1 MALLS
6 VLTIN
11 IGSSS
16 LKASFFDQAGNRE
29 DFTFTYA
36 NTAHKNPLT
45 SALEE
50 LLSTVKHFKPD
61 IIGHRFVHG
70 GDVADAARLID
81 ETECKRLESI
91 SHLAPL
97 HMPKSLQ
104 GVAFC
109 ASHFDAPQ
117 VACFDTAFH
126 TTLPELAYRLPIPK
140 QFSIRRYGFHGLSY
154 AYIAKQ
160 LPSLLGHL
168 ATGRVIVA
176 HLGSGASLC
185 MLTNL
190 VSVDTTMGY
199 TPAGGIPMATRS
211 GDIDPGVML
220 ALAKQLPYESLC
232 KLTYEQMGLY
242 ALSDQTS
249 ADVASLIK
257 DNSAQAK
264 FAINYFARQIRAAIG
279 AMAAKFGGFEA
290 LVFTGGVGEH
300 ADTIRA
306 DICKELAFLGVEL
319 NEAANKAH
327 ATALHCPD
335 TKPVLIIPCDEEREI
350 AALCRAACACK

>member
-16 LKASFFDQAGNRE
+16 LKASFFDQTGQRE
-29 DFTFTYA
+29 DFTFAYA
-36 NTAHKNPLT
+36 NAKQNDPLT
-45 SALEE
+45 NALEQ
-50 LLSTVKHFKPD
+50 LLIAFKHLKPD
-61 IIGHRFVHG
+61 VIGHRLVHG

-81 ETECKRLESI
+81 AKERVRLNSI

-104 GVAFC
+104 GVDFC
-109 ASHFDAPQ
+109 VANFVAPQ

-126 TTLPELAYRLPIPK
+126 TTLPELSYRLPLPK
-140 QFSIRRYGFHGLSY
+140 RFSLRRYGFHGLSY

-160 LPSLLGHL
+160 LPAVLGEL

-185 MLTNL
+185 MLDNL
-190 VSVDTTMGY
+190 TSVDTTMGY
-199 TPAGGIPMATRS
+199 SPAGGIPMATRS

-220 ALAKQLPYESLC
+220 ALAKALPYDALC

-242 ALSDQTS
+242 ALSDETS
-249 ADVASLIK
+249 ADIASLVK
-257 DNSAQAK
+257 DNSPHAQ
-264 FAINYFARQIRAAIG
+264 FAIAYFVRQIRAAIG

-290 LVFTGGVGEH
+290 LVFTGGIGEH
-300 ADTIRA
+300 ADSIRA
-306 DICKELAFLGVEL
+306 DICQSLAFLGIEL
-319 NEAANKAH
+319 NDAANKAH

-335 TKPVLIIPCDEEREI
+335 RKPVLIIPCDEEKEI
-350 AALCRAACACK
+350 AAQCRQVLS